1 MWNKLKL
8 RTKIILMTGGLLV
21 FMGVSLSL
29 LAYRNASTTC
39 NNLVEDTFRS
49 KLQGD
54 IHSAR
59 IYVKNYYGAIRLVD
73 DHLVDEKDAPIDNR
87 FEMVDA
93 IKKDLGVVATIF
105 IHKGSDFT
113 RITTNVRDDKGNR
126 AVGTTLGDQS
136 AAYQPVMEKKL
147 YIGDARILGSPY
159 LCAYDPILDENNNL
173 IGILFIGIS
182 QSEIHAYIASELTE
196 LLLWIIGCSVVITLL
211 GIVILSLGM
220 RSIIEPVLRMVDMIK
235 DIAQGE
241 GELTKRLSIKT
252 HDEIG
257 ELAKWFNTFIDKLH
271 GIIKDLSQSTG
282 FLGLS
287 SKDLS
292 RLSSEMSE
300 ETISMTSK
308 TRTVA
313 ASSEKMS
320 SAMVSVAKS
329 MEQASTNLDIVA
341 SSAEE
346 MTSTIHEISKNAER
360 AKDITNKAVSQA
372 GNASAKV
379 DELGRSAREIG
390 KVTEAVTEISEQ
402 TNLLALNATIEAAR
416 AGEAGKGFAVVANE
430 IKELAK
436 QTTVATEEIKK
447 RIKDIQDNTS
457 DTVTEIGHI
466 TRVINDVNEIVA
478 TIATAVDQQ
487 SIATR
492 EIAGNVSQAYQGISN
507 VTQNVAQ
514 SSTASSEIA
523 KDIGDV
529 NELVADMNSA
539 GLTINKSAGE
549 LDKLVETLSMI
560 VDKFKI

>member
-1 MWNKLKL
+1 MWNKFKL

-21 FMGVSLSL
+21 IMGAALSL

-39 NNLVEDTFRS
+39 NDLVEDTFRS

-59 IYVKNYYGAIRLVD
+59 MYVKHYYGAIRLVD
-73 DHLVDEKDAPIDNR
+73 DHLVDEKGAPIDNR

-126 AVGTTLGDQS
+126 AVGTTLGGQS
-136 AAYQPVMEKKL
+136 AAYQPVMQKKL
-147 YIGDARILGSPY
+147 FIGEARILGSSY
-159 LCAYDPILDENNNL
+159 LCAYDPILDENNRL

-182 QSEIHAYIASELTE
+182 QSEIHAYIDSKLTE
-196 LLLWIIGCSVVITLL
+196 LLLWIIGCSGVITLL
-211 GIVILSLGM
+211 GMVILSLGM
-220 RSIIEPVLRMVDMIK
+220 RTIIEPVLRMVDMIK

-241 GELTKRLSIKT
+241 GELTKRLTIKT

-257 ELAKWFNTFIDKLH
+257 ELAKWFNTFMDKLH

-308 TRTVA
+308 TGTVA

-320 SAMVSVAKS
+320 SAMVSVAET
-329 MEQASTNLDIVA
+329 MEQATTNLDIVA

-346 MTSTIHEISKNAER
+346 MTSTIHEISKNADR
-360 AKDITNKAVSQA
+360 AKEITNNAVSQA

-436 QTTVATEEIKK
+436 QTTSATEEIKK

-514 SSTASSEIA
+514 SSTASSEIT
-523 KDIGDV
+523 KDIGAV
-529 NELVADMNSA
+529 NALVADMNSA